1 MVRKMKQHRNSRQ
14 RQIILQA
21 VMERHDHPTADDIYL
36 DVRSEDEKISR
47 GTVYRNLGVLTDSGQ
62 IGLVKLPTADRF
74 DFRTDYHYH
83 LLCSGC
89 GKVFDIPEEYHRE
102 LDDQTAADTGFLI
115 KRHRILFEGLCPE
128 CREKEP
134 D

>member
-102 LDDQTAADTGFLI
+102 LDDQAAADTGFLI